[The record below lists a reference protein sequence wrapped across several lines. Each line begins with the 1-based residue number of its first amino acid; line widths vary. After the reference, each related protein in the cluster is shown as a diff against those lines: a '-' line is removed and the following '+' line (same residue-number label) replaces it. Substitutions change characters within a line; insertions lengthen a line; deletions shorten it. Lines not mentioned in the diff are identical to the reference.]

1 MIVAVILVIAT
12 MVAAIAPIV
21 SAAQL
26 NDRSIALSSS
36 SLAATGVEYAVTFT
50 AATAESDGA
59 VVLDFCS
66 NTPLIGE
73 SCTKPAGLNVASAAS
88 AGSTKTT
95 GDDTNGDITITRPIT
110 AGVNTFTVTG
120 ITNPNTAATM
130 YVRIATFASEAA
142 AESYVS
148 TAPGAVIDNGSVAVA
163 ITNTVGVSGSVL
175 ETLTFCVA
183 KIAND
188 DPIAANCA
196 DANTV
201 GNEPVLTLGTEV
213 GVGSGVFAL
222 APGVVSEG
230 VLQTQI
236 STNAAG
242 GAVVRIKSDAA
253 GCGGLLR
260 MGADP
265 IAERCIEPAMAQLFN
280 GTAEFFGVK
289 TNAASSTGTF
299 GSLAPVGPYSD
310 TAYRMTYASDNQSG
324 VTSVL
329 GDPFLTTGGAPVDN
343 ANMGITFGAAATNQ
357 TPAGTYAADLRLI
370 ATGTF

>member
-12 MVAAIAPIV
+12 TVAAIAPMV

-26 NDRSIALSSS
+26 NDRSIALSNSS
-36 SLAATGVEYAVTFT
+36 AEATNVEYEVKFT
-50 AATAESDGA
+50 AAATASA

-66 NTPLIGE
+66 NTPLLGE
-73 SCTKPAGLNVASAAS
+73 ACTKPTGIGVASAAS
-88 AGSTKTT
+88 AGSTKVT

-110 AGVNTFTVTG
+110 VGANTFTVSG
-120 ITNPNTAATM
+120 ITNPETAATM

-142 AESYVS
+142 AEAYASA
-148 TAPGAVIDNGSVAVA
+148 TPGAAVDTGSVAVA

-183 KIAND
+183 KIAD
-188 DPIAANCA
+188 DNPIAANCA
-196 DANTV
+196 DANTA
-201 GNEPVLTLGTEV
+201 GNAPVLTLGTEV

-242 GAVVRIKSDAA
+242 GAVVRLKSDAA

-299 GSLAPVGPYSD
+299 GSLAAVGPYSN

>member
-1 MIVAVILVIAT
+1 
-12 MVAAIAPIV
+12 
-21 SAAQL
+21 
-26 NDRSIALSSS
+26 
-36 SLAATGVEYAVTFT
+36 
-50 AATAESDGA
+50 
-59 VVLDFCS
+59 
-66 NTPLIGE
+66 
-73 SCTKPAGLNVASAAS
+73 
-88 AGSTKTT
+88 
-95 GDDTNGDITITRPIT
+95 
-110 AGVNTFTVTG
+110 
-120 ITNPNTAATM
+120 
-130 YVRIATFASEAA
+130 
-142 AESYVS
+142 
-148 TAPGAVIDNGSVAVA
+148 
-163 ITNTVGVSGSVL
+163 
-175 ETLTFCVA
+175 LTFCVA
-183 KIAND
+183 KIAD
-188 DPIAANCA
+188 DEPIAANCA
-196 DANTV
+196 DANTA
-201 GNEPVLTLGTEV
+201 GNAPVLTLGTEV

-242 GAVVRIKSDAA
+242 GAVVRLKSDAA

-260 MGADP
+260 MRADP

-289 TNAASSTGTF
+289 TNTASSTSSVPGAF
-299 GSLAPVGPYSD
+299 GSMVAVGPYSN